1 MFCNK
6 CGLPLKDNET
16 VCPNCGTEVKKE
28 EMITKNNQNE
38 ADNVTAQE
46 NAPAPAKK
54 KKVRIGLLAG
64 IGVCV
69 AAVLLLVLNFSA
81 ITHTVR
87 RTITSPASYYRY
99 VEKQNTIKAAQN
111 LVTSAYAQSPED
123 WGDFYANTTTT
134 IELNDYVLNLVSAL
148 TGLDDL
154 DWLQYIGLNASVN
167 MQNDRMQ
174 TDMALML
181 GEEAMLSASPLI
193 SMSML
198 HDAPGEMIY
207 MQVPELSSHY
217 IGMKAENV
225 EEEAPSMQDMYEI
238 LPNAQEIN
246 TLVERY
252 FRIFFSHIEQVEK
265 SKEVLQTEGL
275 TKEVY
280 ALSAVI
286 DAEALKTALL
296 EIIAEAKQDE
306 MILTFLRDLD
316 NLGLAGAGVSLEQE
330 FMSAA
335 EEWETELMGWDTGA
349 VTDSLRMTVYLLLD
363 LAHGG
368 AAARAVVAS

>member
-252 FRIFFSHIEQVEK
+252 FRIFFSQ
-265 SKEVLQTEGL
+265 
-275 TKEVY
+275 
-280 ALSAVI
+280 I
-286 DAEALKTALL
+286 DSGSV
-296 EIIAEAKQDE
+296 Q
-306 MILTFLRDLD
+306 R
-316 NLGLAGAGVSLEQE
+316 
-330 FMSAA
+330 
-335 EEWETELMGWDTGA
+335 
-349 VTDSLRMTVYLLLD
+349 
-363 LAHGG
+363 
-368 AAARAVVAS
+368 